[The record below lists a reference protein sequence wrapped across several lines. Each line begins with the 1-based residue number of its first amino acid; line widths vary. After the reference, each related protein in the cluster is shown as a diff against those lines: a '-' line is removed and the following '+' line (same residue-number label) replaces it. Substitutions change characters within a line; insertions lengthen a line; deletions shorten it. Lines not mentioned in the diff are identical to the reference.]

1 MVYKETDVYIKA
13 RKETS
18 VMKNIECTFYRPA
31 QVNIREF
38 QNIVDKLE
46 QDFHTIC
53 AGEADQESTCK
64 YARALLKLAKPLTNR
79 PEMYFLGLDEPENM
93 PSDARV
99 DFFYRPTYLAT
110 AVVIKA
116 YMTASELL
124 NEGSDHLIFRGML
137 LGSTGRGFKG
147 HGYDDLKGLLDTLD
161 LFTEAGA
168 AEFVRYHPY
177 YCIEFKKL
185 FRESVSMIEK
195 RLAKG
200 ALCNEW
206 GEDFTE
212 EAQRVISRL

>member
-1 MVYKETDVYIKA
+1 MHQL
-13 RKETS
+13 
-18 VMKNIECTFYRPA
+18 C
-31 QVNIREF
+31 REF
-38 QNIVDKLE
+38 VPAKRIA
-46 QDFHTIC
+46 
-53 AGEADQESTCK
+53 AGLIQIGQPLVLKQQKQESLTCFIRF
-64 YARALLKLAKPLTNR
+64 YLT
-79 PEMYFLGLDEPENM
+79 
-93 PSDARV
+93 V